1 MQIFQRHGF
10 QTPLIEPQDQRRKI
24 ADIDCTEKKTTA
36 EQWKMFELENLQCV
50 CFFQETCFLM
60 WTVDIHMC
68 LYIVCTCIL
77 YLQVPS
83 FHATALKKVNIFMWT
98 TLFISCTVFTV
109 LSGHLESSEQKMQPS
124 SSKFSRRRPK
134 NVNVLH
140 ACCWFGYWRPD
151 PKRHEMARFDTSIIL
166 RPVPHTPGTS
176 IILRPVPPMWFRVT
190 RMDTNWHELA
200 RIGTH

>member
-1 MQIFQRHGF
+1 
-10 QTPLIEPQDQRRKI
+10 
-24 ADIDCTEKKTTA
+24 
-36 EQWKMFELENLQCV
+36 
-50 CFFQETCFLM
+50 
-60 WTVDIHMC
+60 
-68 LYIVCTCIL
+68 
-77 YLQVPS
+77 
-83 FHATALKKVNIFMWT
+83 MWT

-109 LSGHLESSEQKMQPS
+109 LSGHLESSEQKMQLS

-134 NVNVLH
+134 DVNVLH
-140 ACCWFGYWRPD
+140 VCCWFVYWRPD

-200 RIGTH
+200 RIGTHWHALKNCYAWCKHQTHQRTRVDTHWHALTRWYHHQYHHLVL